1 MTRYMEFLK
10 NAIIAAATVLSL
22 SFQAVGMS
30 ARDASLERV
39 HENVRETPYPQ
50 TWNSLY
56 LNPAPLLCPPS
67 MKTSDLLQFQLSM
80 DSGFKDKTT
89 VTSEPKPWCMYNPH
103 KILDKGTWYWRVRPV
118 SKDGKAGEWS
128 QSFSFNVTGDEPEFV
143 TPAFDVF
150 YKNLPKG
157 YPRLYCFI
165 EKDLK
170 AAADTVEKHKEY
182 KELLHRASL
191 GLGSTAET
199 AADPRSKVKEMA
211 LMAKHLHT
219 AYSATGNT
227 EYTDK
232 MLAFT
237 RSLLKTGPDENL
249 MKKDDFYAGDFMY
262 LMLHTYDVCQD
273 RLSPEEKDR
282 IHSLVMEQARYHH
295 FSQRSGAE
303 ESHIFDNH
311 FWQRGFREMLQIG
324 LMFADT
330 DSTAREMLEYCY
342 ELWTARAPASGF
354 NRDGEWHNGTG
365 YFTANVTTL
374 WYVPS
379 LFSYIT
385 GVDFLQHPWY
395 RNAGKAL
402 LYNWPVGTMSAGFGD
417 QNERQLTP
425 DRQRAAFADFLARE
439 LDDPYAA
446 WYASHLNR
454 TIRGDFEMRIYRMA
468 RGHLTYPNIKTL
480 PEGSTKA
487 LWMMD
492 IGQMAANSALQNT
505 NRNLFLS
512 FRSSP
517 FGAGS
522 HTLADQNSFNLHF
535 RGVPVYR
542 STGYYL
548 NFSDAHNIMS
558 YRHTRA
564 HNTILV
570 DGIGQPFTT
579 RAYGMI
585 TRMLDGD
592 HISYALGDASNAY
605 CGISEYPMWEKNF
618 ERARITQTPDNG
630 FGETPLTKY
639 LRHIFLLH
647 PDVVL
652 IYDELEASRPV
663 RWDWLLHSPV
673 QFDID
678 QKNHILTTRYEEK
691 QFTAKARLFS
701 NYPCTVSQTNEFAVA
716 PDLSLAKA
724 DQRDKYVN
732 QWHLTAAFE
741 PCAANRIL
749 TIIRILP
756 DGTED
761 TFNVRRDGNR
771 FIYGRWVIEAEM
783 DASKPAS
790 LRVVNTRCNA
800 VFDYGAGDVEID
812 GKKYVRK
819 EPGSSVL
826 YDLIDGEWI
835 IHEMSDVEPQLT
847 GKE

>member
-1 MTRYMEFLK
+1 MNLFRIFVLSMSAAFMLYFSAMP
-10 NAIIAAATVLSL
+10 AAA
-22 SFQAVGMS
+22 QKS
-30 ARDASLERV
+30 APERV

-50 TWNSLY
+50 SFHQVY
-56 LNPAPLLCPPS
+56 LNPAPLLAPKS
-67 MKTSDLLQFQLSM
+67 LKTSENIQFQLSK
-80 DSGFKDKTT
+80 DPDFKDKST
-89 VTSEPKPWCMYNPH
+89 VTSDPKPWCMFNPH
-103 KILDKGTWYWRVRPV
+103 RELEKGTWHWRLRSVDA
-118 SKDGKAGEWS
+118 DGNAGEWS
-128 QSFSFNVTGDEPEFV
+128 QTWSFEISGDEPVFV
-143 TPAFDVF
+143 TPPFSEF
-150 YKNLPKG
+150 YRNMPKG

-165 EKDLK
+165 ADELQ
-170 AAADTVEKHKEY
+170 AASDTVVKHREY
-182 KELLHRASL
+182 KELLHRAGL
-191 GLGSTAET
+191 GLKS
-199 AADPRSKVKEMA
+199 AADPVPDPRKKVKEMA

-219 AYSATGNT
+219 AYSATGDRQ
-227 EYTDK
+227 YADR

-237 RSLLKTGPDENL
+237 RSLLQTGPDESL
-249 MKKDDFYAGDFMY
+249 MKRDDFYAGDFMY
-262 LMLHTYDVCQD
+262 LMLHTYDVCYGQ
-273 RLSPEEKDR
+273 LTPEERAR
-282 IHSLVMEQARYHH
+282 IHELVMSQAKYHH
-295 FSQRSGAE
+295 FFQRTGSE
-303 ESHIFDNH
+303 ETHIFDNH
-311 FWQRGFREMLQIG
+311 FWQRGYREMLQTG

-379 LFSYIT
+379 LFSYMT
-385 GVDFLQHPWY
+385 GTDFLQHPWY

-417 QNERQLTP
+417 QNERQTTP

-439 LDDPYAA
+439 TGDPYAQ

-454 TIRGDFEMRIYRMA
+454 TVRGDFEMRIYRMA
-468 RGHLTYPNIKTL
+468 RGHIAYPNVKPL
-480 PEGSTKA
+480 PEGATKA
-487 LWMMD
+487 LWMQD

-517 FGAGS
+517 FGSGS

-548 NFSDAHNIMS
+548 NFSDAHNLMS

-570 DGIGQPFTT
+570 NGIGQPFTT
-579 RAYGMI
+579 RAYGNI
-585 TRMLDGD
+585 VRMLDGD

-618 ERARITQTPDNG
+618 ENAGISQTAENG
-630 FGETPLTKY
+630 FGETSLTKY
-639 LRHIFLLH
+639 RRHIFLLH

-652 IYDELEASRPV
+652 IYDELEASEPV

-673 QFDID
+673 EFGID
-678 QKNHILTTRYEEK
+678 QKNHILTTRYEDK
-691 QFTAKARLFS
+691 QFTSMAQLFS
-701 NYPCTVSQTNEFAVA
+701 DYPCTISQTDEFAVA
-716 PDLSLAKA
+716 PDMSLVKPG
-724 DQRDKYVN
+724 QEDKYPN

-741 PCAANRIL
+741 PCQANRIL
-749 TIIRILP
+749 TVIRILP

-761 TFNVRRDGNR
+761 TLNVRRDRNR

-790 LRVVNTRCNA
+790 LRVENTRFGT
-800 VFDYGAGDVEID
+800 VFDYGDGDVEIGD
-812 GKKYVRK
+812 KVYQRH
-819 EPGSSVL
+819 EQGSSVL
-826 YDLIDGEWI
+826 YDMIDGEWI
-835 IHEMSDVEPQLT
+835 IHEMSDSAPQIT
-847 GKE
+847 GRP

>member
-1 MTRYMEFLK
+1 MNLSRIFVLSVQAAFMLFFS
-10 NAIIAAATVLSL
+10 AMPAAAHE
-22 SFQAVGMS
+22 S
-30 ARDASLERV
+30 APERV

-50 TWNSLY
+50 PFHQVY
-56 LNPAPLLCPPS
+56 LNPAPLLAPKS
-67 MKTSDLLQFQLSM
+67 LKTSENIQFQLSK
-80 DSGFKDKTT
+80 DPDFKDKST
-89 VTSEPKPWCMYNPH
+89 VTSDPKPWCMFNPH
-103 KILDKGTWYWRVRPV
+103 RELEKGTWHWRLRSVDA
-118 SKDGKAGEWS
+118 DGKAGDWS
-128 QSFSFNVTGDEPEFV
+128 QTWSFVITGDEPVFV
-143 TPAFDVF
+143 TPPFSEF
-150 YKNLPKG
+150 YKNMPKG

-165 EKDLK
+165 ADELQS
-170 AAADTVEKHKEY
+170 ASDTVAKHREY
-182 KELLHRASL
+182 KELLHRAGL
-191 GLGSTAET
+191 GLKS
-199 AADPRSKVKEMA
+199 AADSVPDPRKKVKEMA

-219 AYSATGNT
+219 AYCATGDRQ
-227 EYTDK
+227 YADR

-237 RSLLKTGPDENL
+237 RSLLQTGPDESM
-249 MKKDDFYAGDFMY
+249 MKQDDFYAGDFMY
-262 LMLHTYDVCQD
+262 LMLHTYDVCYEQ
-273 RLSPEEKDR
+273 LTPEERER
-282 IHSLVMEQARYHH
+282 IHELVMSQAKYHH
-295 FSQRSGAE
+295 FFQRTGSE
-303 ESHIFDNH
+303 ETHIFDNH
-311 FWQRGFREMLQIG
+311 FWQRGYREMLQIG

-330 DSTAREMLEYCY
+330 DPAAREMLEYCY

-379 LFSYIT
+379 LFSYMT
-385 GVDFLQHPWY
+385 GTDFLQHPWY

-439 LDDPYAA
+439 TGDPYAQ

-454 TIRGDFEMRIYRMA
+454 TVRGDFEMRIYRMA
-468 RGHLTYPNIKTL
+468 RGHIAYPNVKPL
-480 PEGSTKA
+480 PEGAAKA
-487 LWMMD
+487 LWMQD

-505 NRNLFLS
+505 NRNLSLS

-517 FGAGS
+517 FGSGS

-548 NFSDAHNIMS
+548 NFSDAHNLMS

-570 DGIGQPFTT
+570 NGIGQPFTT
-579 RAYGMI
+579 RAYGNI
-585 TRMLDGD
+585 VRMLNGD

-618 ERARITQTPDNG
+618 ENAGISQTAENG

-639 LRHIFLLH
+639 RRHIFLLH

-652 IYDELEASRPV
+652 IYDELEASEPV

-673 QFDID
+673 EFRID
-678 QKNHILTTRYEEK
+678 RKNHILTTRYEDK
-691 QFTAKARLFS
+691 QFTSMAQLFS
-701 NYPCTVSQTNEFAVA
+701 NYPCTISQTDEFAVA
-716 PDLSLAKA
+716 PDMSLVKPG
-724 DQRDKYVN
+724 QEDKYPN

-741 PCAANRIL
+741 PCQANRIL
-749 TIIRILP
+749 TVIRILP

-761 TFNVRRDGNR
+761 TLNVRRDKNR
-771 FIYGRWVIEAEM
+771 FIYGHWVIEAEM

-790 LRVVNTRCNA
+790 LRVENTRFGT
-800 VFDYGAGDVEID
+800 VFDYGGGDVEIGD
-812 GKKYVRK
+812 KVYQRH
-819 EPGSSVL
+819 EQGSSVL
-826 YDLIDGEWI
+826 YDMIDGEWI
-835 IHEMSDVEPQLT
+835 IHEMSDSAPQIT
-847 GKE
+847 GRP

>member
-1 MTRYMEFLK
+1 MNFSKTIVISALVSSAMFF
-10 NAIIAAATVLSL
+10 AAAD
-22 SFQAVGMS
+22 AV
-30 ARDASLERV
+30 AQKTSLERV
-39 HENVRETPYPQ
+39 HENIRETPYPQ
-50 TWNSLY
+50 SWHEPY
-56 LNPAPLLCPPS
+56 LNPVPLLVPKS
-67 MKTSDLLQFQLSM
+67 MKTDEFLQFQLSQ
-80 DSGFKDKTT
+80 DADFKDKSTIL
-89 VTSEPKPWCMYNPH
+89 SEPKPWCMFNAH
-103 KILDKGTWYWRVRPV
+103 KELEKGTWYWRVRPV
-118 SKDGKAGEWS
+118 SKDGKNGEWS
-128 QSFSFNVTGDEPEFV
+128 PVFNFSITGDEPVFV
-143 TPAFDVF
+143 TPAFSEF
-150 YKNLPKG
+150 YRNMPQG

-165 EKDLK
+165 ENELK
-170 AAADTVEKHKEY
+170 AAADTVTKHAEY
-182 KELLHRASL
+182 KELLHRADLGMNYDVNDASDPFRNVKQMSL
-191 GLGSTAET
+191 LGT
-199 AADPRSKVKEMA
+199 
-211 LMAKHLHT
+211 HLHT
-219 AYSATGNT
+219 AYKATGDVKYA
-227 EYTDK
+227 EK
-232 MLAFT
+232 MLSFT
-237 RSLLKTGPDENL
+237 RSLLGAEMDTKM
-249 MKKDDFYAGDFMY
+249 MKADDFYAGDFID
-262 LMLHTYDVCQD
+262 LMLHTYDACHD
-273 RLSPEEKDR
+273 MLSSEERDSIQAK
-282 IHSLVMEQARYHH
+282 VMEAAVFHH
-295 FSQRSGAE
+295 FSQRTGAE
-303 ESHIFDNH
+303 ENHIFDNH
-311 FWQRGFREMLQIG
+311 FWQRAVREMLQIG
-324 LMFADT
+324 LMFGDT
-330 DSTAREMLEYCY
+330 DPVAHEMLEYCY

-379 LFSYIT
+379 MFSYMT

-446 WYASHLNR
+446 WYASHINR
-454 TIRGDFEMRIYRMA
+454 AVRGDFEMRIYRMA
-468 RGHLTYPNIKTL
+468 RGHVKYPNVKPL
-480 PEGSTKA
+480 PEGATKA
-487 LWMMD
+487 VWFHD
-492 IGQMAANSALQNT
+492 IGQVAANSALQNT

-517 FGAGS
+517 FGSGS

-548 NFSDAHNIMS
+548 NFSDAHNLMS

-579 RAYGMI
+579 RAYGKI

-605 CGISEYPMWEKNF
+605 CGISEYPMWEQNF
-618 ERARITQTPDNG
+618 ERAGITQTPENG

-639 LRHIFLLH
+639 RRHIFLLH

-652 IYDELEASRPV
+652 IYDELEASKPV

-673 QFDID
+673 EFDID
-678 QKNHILTTRYEEK
+678 QKTQILTTRYADKE
-691 QFTAKARLFS
+691 FTSKARIFS
-701 NYPCTVSQTNEFAVA
+701 NSPCTISQTDEFAVA
-716 PDLSLAKA
+716 PNLDLARPE
-724 DQRDKYVN
+724 QRDQYVN

-741 PCAANRIL
+741 PSAANRIL

-761 TFNVRRDGNR
+761 TFNVRREGNR
-771 FIYGRWVIEAEM
+771 FIYGRWVIDAEL

-790 LRVVNTRCNA
+790 LRVVNTRYNA
-800 VFDYGAGDVEID
+800 VFDYGDGNVEID
-812 GKKYVRK
+812 GKQYVRK
-819 EPGSSVL
+819 EQGSSVL

-835 IHEMSDVEPQLT
+835 IHEMSDYEPQIT